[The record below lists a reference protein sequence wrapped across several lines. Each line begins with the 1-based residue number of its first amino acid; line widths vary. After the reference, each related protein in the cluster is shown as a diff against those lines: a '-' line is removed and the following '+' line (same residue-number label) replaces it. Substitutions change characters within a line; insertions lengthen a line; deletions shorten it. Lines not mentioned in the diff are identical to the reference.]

1 MALVLTE
8 QEINMLHSAMSD
20 LLKKSEALCSLLVNQ
35 DGTCLARRG
44 STTDLD
50 CDALAALTAGSFAS
64 TRAMAKLVGESE
76 FSVLFHQGDK
86 EHIHNILVDDDTI
99 LTVIFDERTTIGMV
113 RLYSKECAAAIRG
126 LLLDARSRKGKP
138 GAEGAQDAFL
148 DAGKEA
154 GEQIDNI
161 FGD

>member
-1 MALVLTE
+1 MALVLAE
-8 QEINMLHSAMSD
+8 QEINALHAAMAD
-20 LLKKSEALCSLLVNQ
+20 LLKKSEALSSLLVDQ

-44 STTDLD
+44 STTNLD

-86 EHIHNILVDDDTI
+86 EHIHNILVEDDTI

-113 RLYSKECAAAIRG
+113 RLYSKECAKAIRG
-126 LLLDARSRKGKP
+126 LLLEARSRKGAP
-138 GAEGAQDAFL
+138 PPEGEGNSL
-148 DAGKEA
+148 SDAGKET